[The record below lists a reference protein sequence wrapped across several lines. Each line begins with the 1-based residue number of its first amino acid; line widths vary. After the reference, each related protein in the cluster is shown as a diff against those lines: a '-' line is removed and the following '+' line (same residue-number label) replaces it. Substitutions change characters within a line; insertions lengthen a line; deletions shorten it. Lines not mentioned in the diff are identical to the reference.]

1 MVSGTLLL
9 IKYSKTN
16 VLLVHGLVGSYMV
29 SVTLLLIK
37 YSKTKVLLVHGLA
50 ASLWSV
56 GHYY

>member
-1 MVSGTLLL
+1 MVSGTLLLIKNCKANVVLDHRLVGSYVSGTLLL

-16 VLLVHGLVGSYMV
+16 VLLVHGL
-29 SVTLLLIK
+29 
-37 YSKTKVLLVHGLA
+37 A